1 MSRNRIATLV
11 LAVALALAAGCGTE
25 PDPKPPAPQP
35 TVETPES
42 TIVHLVAA
50 YEKKKL
56 ADYRALFTGDFV
68 FEFSNS
74 ADPTLVNRWPGGWP
88 AADES
93 LAAKHLFEGGTNL
106 GGGYLPGA
114 SLIDLVLT
122 KTRPIGDTEGRD
134 TTLYKVLSTPVDLIV
149 EIPPTPPY
157 TDPTLFLA
165 YNNSHRFYLVRGDA
179 AVGLMAGQPA
189 DTTRWYIWKWRD
201 ETVGLPAALGAP
213 VETTVP
219 ASWGKVKALYR

>member
-1 MSRNRIATLV
+1 MSRNRIVALV
-11 LAVALALAAGCGTE
+11 LAGALALGAGCGTE
-25 PDPKPPAPQP
+25 PEPKPPAPQP

-42 TIVHLVAA
+42 TIVHLIAA
-50 YEKKKL
+50 YEQRNLVK
-56 ADYRALFTGDFV
+56 YRALFTGDFT

-74 ADPTLVNRWPGGWP
+74 ADPTLANQWATGWF

-106 GGGYLPGA
+106 DGSYLPAA
-114 SLIDLVLT
+114 SRVDLTLFRQ
-122 KTRPIGDTEGRD
+122 RPVGDTEGRD

-157 TDPTLFLA
+157 TEPTLFVII
-165 YNNSHRFYLVRGDA
+165 NNSHRFYLVRGDA

-189 DTTRWYIWKWRD
+189 DTTRWYIWAWAD
-201 ETVGLPAALGAP
+201 ETMGAYAASGAL
-213 VETTVP
+213 EGATVP
-219 ASWGKVKALYR
+219 ASWGKLKGLYR